1 MKKSLEDDFGVAVS
15 AEDGAFP
22 LEFLTELD
30 KIENLAVVNNDSITI
45 FAENRLVAAGDVE
58 DCEAG
63 CAERHFFALEPGFLI
78 RAAMGDGIDCA
89 VEHAGRQALA

>member
-1 MKKSLEDDFGVAVS
+1 MEKSLEDNFCVAVS
-15 AEDGAFP
+15 PEDGTFA
-22 LEFLTELD
+22 LEFLAELD
-30 KIENLAVVNNDSITI
+30 KIENLTVVNNDSIPI
-45 FAENRLVAAGDVE
+45 FAEDGLVAAGDVE

-78 RAAMGDGIDCA
+78 RAAMGDGIDRV